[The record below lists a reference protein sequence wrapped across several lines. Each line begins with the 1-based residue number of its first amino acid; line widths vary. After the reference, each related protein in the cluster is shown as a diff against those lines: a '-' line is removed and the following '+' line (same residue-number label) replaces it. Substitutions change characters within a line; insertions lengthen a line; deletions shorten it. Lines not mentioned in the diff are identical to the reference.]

1 MFLSTLA
8 LLSLRL
14 ARLTSN
20 EAPAIAS
27 LLHNQ
32 FPLNG
37 QYSWARAVG
46 LKSSNLE
53 NYLLADYLPK
63 IFQADSYIGCYG
75 VFTDEKNSLVG
86 AIINE
91 NLNFNPENN
100 DDVNGNLD
108 PLIEGTP
115 QYNDDVNGNSDPLI
129 EGTPQYAYA
138 AFDAILSS
146 SKQMF
151 LERMRHSNIKIDGV
165 NYVGWIATTDL
176 YKKKGIAGQLIQET
190 AKQLRNKGYK
200 YSVAFTVSPAA
211 TKVFRANGYEV
222 WGEIEY
228 KSFKMKQ
235 FYPFRSL
242 PDSLSIMVQNLQ

>member
-1 MFLSTLA
+1 MFLVIDGSNIQKMLVSTLA

-20 EAPAIAS
+20 EVPAVAS

-32 FPLNG
+32 FPLDG

-53 NYLLADYLPK
+53 YYLLGDYLPK
-63 IFQADSYIGCYG
+63 IFQADDSYIGCYG
-75 VFTDEKNSLVG
+75 VFNTDEKNSLVG

-100 DDVNGNLD
+100 DD
-108 PLIEGTP
+108 I
-115 QYNDDVNGNSDPLI
+115 NGNSDPLI
-129 EGTPQYAYA
+129 EGTPQYAYT

-151 LERMRHSNIKIDGV
+151 LERIRHSNIKSDEV

-176 YKKKGIAGQLIQET
+176 CKKKGIAGQLIQET
-190 AKQLRNKGYK
+190 TKQLRNKGYK